1 MILTAENLPKD
12 LRGYTF
18 NLVLMDLDNEVG
30 ECICHNADDSF
41 TVFINTRWSSEAQRH
56 CFEHAL
62 DHVRH
67 HDWDFDDVNEIE
79 AKAHRREK

>member
-1 MILTAENLPKD
+1 MILASENLPVD
-12 LRGYTF
+12 MRGYDF
-18 NLVLMDLDNEVG
+18 NLVLVDVDTSIG
-30 ECICHNADDSF
+30 ETICANADGSF
-41 TVFINTRWSSEAQRH
+41 TIIINSRMSESMQKY